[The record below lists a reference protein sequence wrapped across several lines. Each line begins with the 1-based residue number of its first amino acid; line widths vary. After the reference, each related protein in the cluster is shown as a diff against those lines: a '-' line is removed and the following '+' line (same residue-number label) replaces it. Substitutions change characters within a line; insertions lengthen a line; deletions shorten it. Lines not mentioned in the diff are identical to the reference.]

1 MSASD
6 FLSSPEGVVECLYA
20 AISFEPERKPNY
32 SLMYTL
38 FHPTA
43 RITPPSSDTGGKL
56 KSLTVEE
63 FIEHFDTRIRDIL
76 STGGREEQV
85 SGKTDVFHKIAHVL
99 SIYRFMLVG
108 SSEPLACGVNSFQ
121 LVHEQGRWWILSLTW
136 DRAEPGEMIQIVGRN
151 PF

>member
-1 MSASD
+1 MSD

-20 AISFEPERKPNY
+20 AISFEPGQNPNY

-38 FHPTA
+38 FHRNA
-43 RITPPSSDTGGKL
+43 RITPPASDTGGEIKV
-56 KSLTVEE
+56 LTVEE
-63 FIEHFDTRIRDIL
+63 FIEHFDTRIQDII

-85 SGKTDVFHKIAHVL
+85 SGKTDLFHKVAHVF

-108 SSEPLACGVNSFQ
+108 KSEPLACGINSFQ
-121 LVHEQGRWWILSLTW
+121 LVHEHGRWWILSLTW
-136 DRAEPGEMIQIVGRN
+136 DRAEPGERIQIVGRH